1 MYLLNEDDIYLP
13 IPLVSV
19 DKSLSTAVEGEHL
32 PLYGDGVTMKG
43 RILHIPTLLAAERI
57 TEEIM
62 IVFII
67 GDLADCDLPLH
78 TTVILRPAAS
88 E

>member
-1 MYLLNEDDIYLP
+1 MN
-13 IPLVSV
+13 
-19 DKSLSTAVEGEHL
+19 
-32 PLYGDGVTMKG
+32 G
-43 RILHIPTLLAAERI
+43 RILHIPIQLAAEMI
-57 TEEIM
+57 TEEIK

-67 GDLADCDLPLH
+67 GDLADSDLPLH

>member
-1 MYLLNEDDIYLP
+1 M
-13 IPLVSV
+13 
-19 DKSLSTAVEGEHL
+19 L

-43 RILHIPTLLAAERI
+43 RILHIPIQLAAERI
-57 TEEIM
+57 TEEIK

-67 GDLADCDLPLH
+67 GDLADSDLPLH

>member
-1 MYLLNEDDIYLP
+1 
-13 IPLVSV
+13 
-19 DKSLSTAVEGEHL
+19 
-32 PLYGDGVTMKG
+32 MKG

-57 TEEIM
+57 TEEIKN
-62 IVFII
+62 VFII